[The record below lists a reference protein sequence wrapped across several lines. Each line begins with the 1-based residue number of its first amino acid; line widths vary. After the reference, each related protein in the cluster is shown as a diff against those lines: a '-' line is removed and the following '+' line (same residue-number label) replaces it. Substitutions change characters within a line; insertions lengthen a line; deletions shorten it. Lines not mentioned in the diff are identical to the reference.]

1 MDDGTRLEDAVFALI
16 GQTLGR
22 PLARDAIAR
31 DTNLRKDL
39 GLDSLALATLLVRFA
54 EDELGVDP
62 DELIETLA
70 LDQIRTV
77 GDVVAMGASVVAMGA
92 SGAGRA
98 AERPGA

>member
-16 GQTLGR
+16 EQTLGR
-22 PLARDAIAR
+22 SFARAAITR
-31 DTNLRKDL
+31 DTNLRRDL

-70 LDQIRTV
+70 IDQIRTV
-77 GDVVAMGASVVAMGA
+77 GDVVAMGASPIAAGA
-92 SGAGRA
+92 SEAGRA
-98 AERPGA
+98 AEGSGA